1 MPLLPFTLMELD
13 ADAFQ
18 LSLVVSSNYVA
29 QSIGCIIM
37 GKISDWYG
45 RKIVMTMCLMASAV
59 SYLFLTRAKSL
70 LGFALARIISGSFGG
85 LTPVMQSV
93 VADVSK
99 EVDRP
104 KYLGRIMATFG
115 LGFVIGPLIA
125 SFLSSFPTRQKIFF
139 ASFLPFTGFLLILF
153 FSSETKKSYFIR
165 RRTPSTDSS
174 SLHGANS
181 SGQSNSTSLEIFLL
195 TLNGFALMYTFA
207 SETIYAMFIKDIY
220 GYGEHTLSKL
230 FAINGS
236 LIGIFQIFFIKHLIN
251 LVGKHN
257 TLALGNLMLSFIEG
271 NRIKVILLTIHGP
284 SETMKV
290 VTYKMTKK
298 MI

>member
-1 MPLLPFTLMELD
+1 MFDGICCLLFILNAGEV
-13 ADAFQ
+13 A
-18 LSLVVSSNYVA
+18 SRIRSRSNYF
-29 QSIGCIIM
+29 
-37 GKISDWYG
+37 
-45 RKIVMTMCLMASAV
+45 RL
-59 SYLFLTRAKSL
+59 
-70 LGFALARIISGSFGG
+70 FGG

-257 TLALGNLMLSFIEG
+257 TLALGNLMLLFIEG